1 MKKTILAT
9 AICILGLGALSIPAY
24 AQSGWVN
31 YEGCYC
37 GYYPSPPVSFVS
49 KGSGTYSEK

>member
-37 GYYPSPPVSFVS
+37 GYYPSPPVSFV
-49 KGSGTYSEK
+49 